1 MKPKLLYV
9 MPECFVDTNLIEYLL
24 DSSVNHQHC
33 CSKVVGTMKEKFA
46 DEFAI
51 GIIDRDKVKMGY
63 LKECDM
69 LAQKGHLTIYK
80 HKTLPHYL
88 ITIAPAIDKFVLDC
102 AREQRVSVE
111 NYDLPSNLKAF
122 TKETKQ
128 VVSNKDKRFKAL
140 FSAIEQHGEMVALRK
155 MLEYLNSTR
164 YDVDLVAL
172 KSLFC
177 S

>member
-51 GIIDRDKVKMGY
+51 GIIDRDKVEMGY

-88 ITIAPAIDKFVLDC
+88 ITIAPDAIVLATESASC
-102 AREQRVSVE
+102 SSRSPGSVISNFACTIVRE
-111 NYDLPSNLKAF
+111 
-122 TKETKQ
+122 
-128 VVSNKDKRFKAL
+128 
-140 FSAIEQHGEMVALRK
+140 G
-155 MLEYLNSTR
+155 
-164 YDVDLVAL
+164 
-172 KSLFC
+172 
-177 S
+177 